1 MKEVVDL
8 TFASLNLPNTLPET
22 AGWEEVRAVLA
33 TYLDE
38 LVQTDFNRLLSILY
52 RIDVSETKVKA
63 SLAAN
68 PENKSAGYIIAGLIM
83 ERQQQKIE
91 FRKQYGSCL

>member
-8 TFASLNLPNTLPET
+8 TFACLNLPNTMPET
-22 AGWEEVRAVLA
+22 AGWEEVRTVLA
-33 TYLDE
+33 AYLDE
-38 LVQTDFNRLLSILY
+38 LVQSDFNRLLSILY

-68 PENKSAGYIIAGLIM
+68 TENRSAGYIIAGLIM
-83 ERQQQKIE
+83 ERQQQKID
-91 FRKQYGSCL
+91 FRKQYGASL